1 MDGADHL
8 GEPVRTALAVLCLA
22 AMLGLAY
29 IVTSQI
35 GGLDRKELAGLMGAP
50 APGTVSPAREEPDP
64 TDANPIDGQAVDEDQ
79 PLSAATSPAPPAI
92 PPPQQQT
99 VSEAIPEPPP
109 LEPAEPVARATRN
122 VTAPGMTPAPSGSG
136 PLEREALPK
145 KAPTPPRWKAYAPVV
160 VEEAGLLDIGP
171 RKVRLAGINTP
182 TADRL
187 CSPPAS
193 DGTEA
198 RVACSHLALV
208 ALRRRIRAFGVECRI
223 SANETADPVV
233 APCRIGPTDLAL
245 WLVEQG
251 WAQAAK
257 QAPEGYVAAEKEA
270 RCARRGVWREV
281 ETPPDCLQN

>member
-1 MDGADHL
+1 MDGPDHL
-8 GEPVRTALAVLCLA
+8 GEPVRTALAAFCLA
-22 AMLGLAY
+22 AMLALAF
-29 IVTSQI
+29 IITSQI
-35 GGLDRKELAGLMGAP
+35 GGLDRDELAGLMGPPASGSDPAETDADPFDGQPVNRDDPAGAVPPAP
-50 APGTVSPAREEPDP
+50 PSSGALPPQPGTVAETTPGLPLPA
-64 TDANPIDGQAVDEDQ
+64 
-79 PLSAATSPAPPAI
+79 
-92 PPPQQQT
+92 
-99 VSEAIPEPPP
+99 
-109 LEPAEPVARATRN
+109 PAEPVARATRN

-182 TADRL
+182 AADRL